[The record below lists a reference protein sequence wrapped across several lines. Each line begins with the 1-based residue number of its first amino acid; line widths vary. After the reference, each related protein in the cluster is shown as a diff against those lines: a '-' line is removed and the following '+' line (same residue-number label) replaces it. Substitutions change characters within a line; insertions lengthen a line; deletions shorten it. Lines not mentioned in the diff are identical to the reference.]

1 MGKNK
6 TKGKRK
12 TSRSDKRMQRLYADA
27 IKEVKKR
34 NINLDDLPD
43 KEPEEIEEGSEEQ
56 EEVKASAQK
65 ARKKPRDVLGETLRK
80 QERLRKPRV
89 SLSVPVSKLVPF
101 KPDEKGLEFP
111 RDFRRDS
118 RSSEWVPRSVGFPLF
133 EPGEIF
139 NGRRSLSS
147 EFNDEVEIVSVV
159 SGKETPAAR
168 YELKVDEILQ
178 VLPLRIGD
186 TDSESLPG
194 ENKVRSHLPPIYR
207 QEIWQET
214 MRQASTTS
222 RSIPAKQDSWNIEH
236 ASLMVGKQELYTRQK
251 CKTSVSLAE
260 RRSRLRTSSSGAVL
274 P

>member
-1 MGKNK
+1 MGKKK

-12 TSRSDKRMQRLYADA
+12 ASRSDKRMQKLYADA
-27 IKEVKKR
+27 IQEVKKR

-43 KEPEEIEEGSEEQ
+43 KDSEEIEEGSAEREK
-56 EEVKASAQK
+56 VKPSAQK
-65 ARKKPRDVLGETLRK
+65 AKKNPTDVLRK
-80 QERLRKPRV
+80 QEQLRKPRV

-101 KPDEKGLEFP
+101 KPDERGLEFP

-118 RSSEWVPRSVGFPLF
+118 RSSEWIPRSVGFPLF
-133 EPGEIF
+133 DPGEVF
-139 NGRRSLSS
+139 NGRRSPSS
-147 EFNDEVEIVSVV
+147 EFNDEIENISVV
-159 SGKETPAAR
+159 SDKETPAAR
-168 YELKVDEILQ
+168 NDLKVDEILQ

-186 TDSESLPG
+186 ADSENPPG
-194 ENKVRSHLPPIYR
+194 DNKVRSHLPPIYR

-214 MRQASTTS
+214 MRQSSTTS

-260 RRSRLRTSSSGAVL
+260 RRFRLRTTSSGAVL
-274 P
+274 S